1 MRFPR
6 FLRLRDD
13 KKAEDATNSEQVNIF
28 KYKPRLA
35 YGMVKFLYFLAK

>member
-13 KKAEDATNSEQVNIF
+13 KKAEDATNSEQVNILKF
-28 KYKPRLA
+28 KTRLA
-35 YGMVKFLYFLAK
+35 YGMV